1 MENIKIPFLRN
12 EKDAKEKAGE
22 FLSNLFNEQILTI
35 DSIKLMINE
44 CHKKENQYSLEVFN
58 KIEHNIS
65 ELDSSLKAID
75 QMILNMTETSQKQN
89 QFYEGWK
96 KITDPINVY
105 GTNLEKLMLSKK
117 NVSLM
122 LHNLNMYVRV
132 QDQIKE
138 MKQLLEEDDSNIV
151 SVFKQIR
158 YLSYLRIALFER
170 VKTQERSEKLN
181 NLADHLM
188 CVQKY
193 EDEFFEKFW
202 SYFEDPVTLARD
214 RPEFL
219 VKLLRI
225 IEEDPEYIINI
236 RNVFKTYN
244 ETTEQFKGI
253 DTHISNNNI
262 RPTESVIPRETEVFY
277 NDENESL
284 KETLKYKIPQFI
296 KEHFQ
301 KKFADKGT
309 REEILDETLVEIEE
323 LYTIKIKVV
332 PCFPPS
338 YNIFTIYRDNY
349 LNLIKEKIK
358 PFLKEEELENSP
370 GLLIP
375 IAHWLSEFDGIL
387 NKIGINLNDTDIVG
401 DVEYYMHLFY
411 DHINNVLDSNLNIV
425 IQKNIED
432 KKELKNNK
440 KLELD
445 KIQSYYAS
453 DVYNSLVNVL
463 DLLSGDF
470 KGQLLF
476 QIVKTLFEKI
486 SLLIKSQE
494 DEMNSLKNG
503 DELIVAC
510 VYVSDASKCL
520 EVFPSFKK
528 KCKSLLPKDLYQHIK
543 LRYINSNPSILG
555 QYNNSIKIGC
565 NKVIELLFQELSKN
579 YLNKM
584 FTKEWDDEILNG
596 IFGTFEEYFNK
607 GFVKIL
613 KTQNNLLIIVRCFID
628 SFVYYYIEELI
639 HSIRSLNRKTLKSFK
654 ESALVNY
661 QIRYLYIDKEDIVYK
676 EKKKK
681 ENENQNNENN
691 KEVIPDFEGKHY
703 KNLNVKENKENP
715 KKYKKYNF
723 PVKKFNDEDKT
734 YDPLKV
740 IERVKQDKELFEQFL
755 DGFSEECQVP
765 FSKFFSQTLGEN
777 FIKTFVEKMNSIIQ
791 IMNCHESALKEQIT
805 NLKKYY
811 DVEAKALCEA
821 LLYVRS
827 DTPEVTKPEKRVIYL
842 SAF

>member
-1 MENIKIPFLRN
+1 MPILTSEEDVKKKS
-12 EKDAKEKAGE
+12 KDVLQKV
-22 FLSNLFNEQILTI
+22 FDSQLLTI
-35 DSIKLMINE
+35 DSLRLLISDF
-44 CHKKENQYSLEVFN
+44 HKKENQNSLEIFN
-58 KIEHNIS
+58 SIEHNIT
-65 ELDSSLKAID
+65 ELSSSLKSIN
-75 QMILNMTETSQKQN
+75 QMIFNMTETSNKHDN
-89 QFYEGWK
+89 FLESWK
-96 KITDPINVY
+96 KITSPINAY
-105 GTNLEKLMLSKK
+105 GMNLEQLMLSKK

-122 LHNLNMYVRV
+122 LHNLDIYV
-132 QDQIKE
+132 QIQE
-138 MKQLLEEDDSNIV
+138 QIEIMKHLMEEDEYSNLV
-151 SVFKQIR
+151 RVFKQIR
-158 YLSYLRIALFER
+158 YFSFLRIELLEK
-170 VKTQERSEKLN
+170 VKMVARSDKLN
-181 NLADHLM
+181 NLADHLL
-188 CVQKY
+188 CVQQF
-193 EDEFFEKFW
+193 EEEFFERFFNYLQIPR
-202 SYFEDPVTLARD
+202 SIELAEKK
-214 RPEFL
+214 PEFL
-219 VKLLRI
+219 VKIAKI
-225 IEEDPEYIINI
+225 IEEDPEYLDSIKSVFESY
-236 RNVFKTYN
+236 RKPDEKLMGLETSKNVEKRLSLDDKDMELLKEMN
-244 ETTEQFKGI
+244 ELNEQ
-253 DTHISNNNI
+253 
-262 RPTESVIPRETEVFY
+262 
-277 NDENESL
+277 ESL
-284 KETLKYKIPQFI
+284 KQNLIDKIPKLI
-296 KEHFQ
+296 NENFQ
-301 KKFADKGT
+301 NRFKDKQV
-309 REEILDETLVEIEE
+309 REEILDET
-323 LYTIKIKVV
+323 IKCANDLFLIKTKVLI
-332 PCFPPS
+332 CFPPK
-338 YNIFTIYRDNY
+338 YNLFEIYKTIFLD
-349 LNLIKEKIK
+349 LIKEKIR
-358 PFLKEEELENSP
+358 PFLNQDELEKTP
-370 GLLIP
+370 ALLIP
-375 IAHWLSEFDGIL
+375 IAHWLSEFDEILTKAGID
-387 NKIGINLNDTDIVG
+387 INETEIIADIS
-401 DVEYYMHLFY
+401 YYMHLFY

-510 VYVSDASKCL
+510 VYVSDASRCL

-528 KCKSLLPKDLYQHIK
+528 KCKALLPKDLYQHIK

-555 QYNNSIKIGC
+555 QYNNCIKNGC
-565 NKVIELLFQELSKN
+565 NKVIELLFKELSKN

-661 QIRYLYIDKEDIVYK
+661 QFRYLSIDKEDIVYK

-691 KEVIPDFEGKHY
+691 KEVIPDFEGKYY

-734 YDPLKV
+734 YNPLQV
-740 IERVKQDKELFEQFL
+740 IERVKQDKEIFEQFL

-827 DTPEVTKPEKRVIYL
+827 DTLEVTKPEKRVIYL
-842 SAF
+842 SVF